1 MPRTLLPSLLA
12 IFALALVAC
21 DRASELIPG
30 EGEATPDATAGPV
43 TATPIVL
50 PADLDSGTDTPTPTP
65 SIADHELARSV
76 VQIQAIDSSSGFVR
90 TVRDGSG
97 VIVDREAR
105 LILTAYPVVRPYLS
119 SGARAYTSIA
129 IAVNDGNGGSP
140 RLEYEA
146 DLVAADPLLSLAVLR
161 ITREYQ
167 GDPIAADS
175 FTFPGAES
183 GDGSSLEPGDA
194 LRLFGHPGMDAVSAD
209 SQAVQVTAG
218 TVTGRRGE
226 PDHAGTTKLKLD
238 AVLPYGSTGGPAFS
252 TGGTLVGVLVPE
264 HYEVGAPVTQVRPLN
279 LATDLIEDARGLPP
293 NVAFTAPLHAEEP
306 PAGFLAPIIDDGIW
320 VSRPLFAESATT
332 NAGVLDLYDY
342 ERGFLSGT
350 EELFFEFA
358 VQGAP
363 AGAAVEERWLL
374 NGVLQD
380 SLSSSYAWDG
390 GDFALVADQ
399 IGVPAAAAALPN
411 GRWTLEIAVNDTVRA
426 SSTAIVGI
434 ELDPPVMSNPVF
446 GSVAGASGISLAG
459 PASGAQQVMMFFDY
473 EGMDITQG
481 VRWVV
486 LRDGELMYQSPEM
499 RWPGGSTGRFW
510 VGYSSEDTIGPGRWD
525 FQILV
530 DGELT
535 LESAWDVF

>member
-1 MPRTLLPSLLA
+1 MVLPSLLA
-12 IFALALVAC
+12 MIALALVAC

-30 EGEATPDATAGPV
+30 EGEPTTEPTAGAV

-50 PADLDSGTDTPTPTP
+50 PPDLETGTDTPTPTP
-65 SIADHELARSV
+65 AIADHELARSV

-97 VIVDREAR
+97 VIVDREAG

-119 SGARAYTSIA
+119 SGARAYTSIG
-129 IAVNDGNGGSP
+129 IGVNDGNGGSP

-146 DLVAADPLLSLAVLR
+146 DLIAADDLLGLAVLR
-161 ITREYQ
+161 VTREFQ
-167 GDPIAADS
+167 GDPITSDE
-175 FTFPGAES
+175 FTFPGAEAGDAS
-183 GDGSSLEPGDA
+183 GLGPGDP
-194 LRLFGHPGMDAVSAD
+194 LRLFGHPGLEQEGAE
-209 SQAVQVTAG
+209 SQALQVTG
-218 TVTGRRGE
+218 GSVTGRRGE
-226 PDHAGTTKLKLD
+226 PDHSGTTKLKLD
-238 AVLPYGSTGGPAFS
+238 ALLPYGSTGGPAFS
-252 TGGTLVGVLVPE
+252 SSGALIGVLVPE
-264 HYEVGAPVTQVRPLN
+264 QYDVGAPVTQVRPLN
-279 LATDLIEDARGLPP
+279 LATDLIDGARGLPA
-293 NVAFTAPLHAEEP
+293 NVQFIAPLRAEEP
-306 PAGFLAPIIDDGIW
+306 PAGFDAPILDDGIW

-363 AGAAVEERWLL
+363 DGAAIEERWLL

-380 SLSSSYAWDG
+380 SLSSSYTWDG

-411 GRWTLEIAVNDTVRA
+411 GRWTLEIWINEVVRA
-426 SSTAIVGI
+426 RSTAIVGI
-434 ELDPPVMSNPVF
+434 DLDPPVMFNPVF
-446 GSVAGASGISLAG
+446 GSVAGASGVSLAG
-459 PASGAQQVMMFFDY
+459 PTSGAQQILLFFEY
-473 EGMDITQG
+473 AGMDITQG

-486 LRDGELMYQSPEM
+486 LLNGELMYQSPEI
-499 RWPGGSTGRFW
+499 RWPGGGTGRFW
-510 VGYSSEDTIGPGRWD
+510 VGYSNEDGVGSGRWD
-525 FQILV
+525 FQVLV
-530 DGELT
+530 DGELR